1 MCVRVFQTVQSECS
15 LSEESGAKL
24 NISAAV
30 LEESLQ
36 IHETAEGQ
44 FLFYETIML
53 REGAGVVRGGRSQR
67 WGGVKAFVT

>member
-15 LSEESGAKL
+15 LSEEGGTKL

-36 IHETAEGQ
+36 IHKTAEGQ
-44 FLFYETIML
+44 FMFYKTVTL
-53 REGAGVVRGGRSQR
+53 REGVGVVRGGRSQS
-67 WGGVKAFVT
+67 WG